1 MAIAGILVILY
12 WMFYLQKSK
21 TSNYYYKSHIVA
33 ELITGII
40 LIYSS
45 ITKSTILIPIAL
57 GMLLYATVNIIG
69 DYIDKKD
76 SKMIGI
82 LLINIII
89 LLIFINNL

>member
-1 MAIAGILVILY
+1 MCIRDR
-12 WMFYLQKSK
+12 
-21 TSNYYYKSHIVA
+21 HIVA